1 MVRESTMQDYDY
13 WMDLIKNDL
22 DAWDAGT
29 LKAHLEIEGVAEEL
43 QKRILTA
50 RLSLYESNHQPYP

>member
-1 MVRESTMQDYDY
+1 MQDYDY
-13 WMDLIKNDL
+13 WMDLVKNDL

-29 LKAHLEIEGVAEEL
+29 LKAHLEIEGIAEEL

-50 RLSLYESNHQPYP
+50 RLSLHESNHQPYP